1 MEVRANYATH
11 SCLIP
16 AFESFEIGASAKRFD
31 VKCFL
36 STLATFELAVM
47 VVVIGV
53 VMLLGTGEG
62 RVRA

>member
-1 MEVRANYATH
+1 
-11 SCLIP
+11 LIP
-16 AFESFEIGASAKRFD
+16 AFERSEIGASAKRFD